1 MHITLYFAVI
11 RFHNPTLDYKS
22 YSKYITK
29 DFHTKIKHVC
39 KFIIIYNNTILIN
52 HQRINHHLA

>member
-29 DFHTKIKHVC
+29 DFGNFDHNTYQY
-39 KFIIIYNNTILIN
+39 FI
-52 HQRINHHLA
+52 QK